1 MTNFTQRRKLMK
13 LQNKE
18 KQSYLQAFMFIAS
31 SDGIITVE
39 EITALKNIADS
50 MGIHKDKMNFLAD
63 EVNKGKKLK
72 DILAKIKNRQSKLM
86 LIYELILLCYAD
98 GEYSDSEKSSM
109 KELTALLNVET
120 EKLVQIENLVD
131 EHIDLKEKLNL
142 VLETNEF

>member
-1 MTNFTQRRKLMK
+1 MK

-50 MGIHKDKMNFLAD
+50 MGFNKEKINYLAE
-63 EVNKGKKLK
+63 EVKKGKKLK
-72 DILAKIKNRQSKLM
+72 DILAKIKNRQSKLL
-86 LIYELILLCYAD
+86 LIYELILLCHAD
-98 GEYSDSEKSSM
+98 GKYSDSEKSSM

-142 VLETNEF
+142 VLESNEF